1 MNSSSTSSVGA
12 PTSPECEV
20 YVLLGGKLDRPTSG
34 AYAFLVFITVA
45 GVITCPLTVVLNLLV
60 VIAVLSKPRLK
71 SISNIT
77 LVCLATTDC
86 LVGLIRPLVIA
97 MKVSLLQAEAASA
110 NCMLLRLSLHLSR
123 VFAVASLFHMVLMN
137 GERYIAI
144 KHPFAH
150 TTMVTEARVLGFS
163 TLAWI
168 ATLLFTI
175 PLAIVGDNIYLTVN
189 SIVLFLSLA
198 IIIFCQVV
206 VYCETRRHEKRIAAH
221 EVSMEARQKFLKE
234 KKAFKLTTILLLI
247 LVFTYLPLIIVRILL
262 RKSVFNSV
270 SKAHITFFAVFFIVH
285 LNSLINPIV
294 YCVRIRQFRVA
305 FIEIL
310 CRKSNA
316 QAKNIEMHV
325 LGTLNARVAPIGEG

>member
-1 MNSSSTSSVGA
+1 
-12 PTSPECEV
+12 
-20 YVLLGGKLDRPTSG
+20 
-34 AYAFLVFITVA
+34 
-45 GVITCPLTVVLNLLV
+45 
-60 VIAVLSKPRLK
+60 
-71 SISNIT
+71 
-77 LVCLATTDC
+77 
-86 LVGLIRPLVIA
+86 
-97 MKVSLLQAEAASA
+97 
-110 NCMLLRLSLHLSR
+110 
-123 VFAVASLFHMVLMN
+123 MVLTN
-137 GERYIAI
+137 VERYIAI

-150 TTMVTEARVLGFS
+150 TTMVTEARVVGFP

-175 PLAIVGDNIYLTVN
+175 PLAILGDNIYLTVN

-270 SKAHITFFAVFFIVH
+270 SIAYITFFAVFFIVH

-316 QAKNIEMHV
+316 QPKNIEMHV